1 MKKNSL
7 LESIDPIYIENLQSQ
22 NHFSVFSV
30 EDDYQILIVR
40 GFTIDDDEL
49 VFNSKGFIIT
59 KEHDVYM
66 YSDGKLIKN
75 ELKFHDLDEILE
87 PIYEKNLKI
96 IDELVREVDRLEDS
110 LFDRKTSRI
119 FMDNW
124 FDLKKLLSRI
134 ERYYSRNL
142 VVLQALQ
149 KYYVKEKDFSKSSF
163 QDFLHDVNYTI
174 HHVETQTNRLD
185 AIYNYHGSI
194 KSDKLNNNLY
204 ALTVLS
210 AVFLPLNLVVG
221 FFGMNTEN
229 LFFKDNVHGTQYVVF
244 ILIGMFLLAFV
255 GIPLIRLMDKYL
267 LRFILGKSHIYRKV
281 SSKINKI
288 EEILKVD

>member
-1 MKKNSL
+1 MSSVEL
-7 LESIDPIYIENLQSQ
+7 LKSIDQIYIENLESQ

-30 EDDYQILIVR
+30 EEDYQILIVR

-49 VFNSKGFIIT
+49 IFNSKGFIID
-59 KEHDVYM
+59 KDHHVYE
-66 YSDGKLIKN
+66 YTDKSLVKN
-75 ELKFHDLDEILE
+75 KKGLHNLDESLE
-87 PIYEKNLKI
+87 PIYLKNEKI
-96 IDELVREVDRLEDS
+96 IEELVREVDKLEDS
-110 LFDRKTSRI
+110 LFDRNTSRI

-142 VVLQALQ
+142 VVLQSLQ
-149 KYYVKEKDFSKSSF
+149 KHYLKEKDFSKSSF
-163 QDFLHDVNYTI
+163 QDFLHDVNYII

-229 LFFKDNVHGTQYVVF
+229 LFFKDNVHGTQYVLF
-244 ILIGMFLLAFV
+244 ILVGTFLFAFI
-255 GIPLIRLMDKYL
+255 GIPLIRIMDKYL
-267 LRFILGKSHIYRKV
+267 LRFILGKSHIYKKV
-281 SSKINKI
+281 SGKINKI
-288 EEILKVD
+288 EDILKID